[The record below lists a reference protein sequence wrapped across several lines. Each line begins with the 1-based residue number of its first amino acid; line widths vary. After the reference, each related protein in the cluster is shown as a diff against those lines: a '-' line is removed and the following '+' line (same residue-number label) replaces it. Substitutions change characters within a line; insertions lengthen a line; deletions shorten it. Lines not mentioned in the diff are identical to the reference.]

1 MSENEVYAIHT
12 PTCQQELLTSLPFK
26 PICIASGHDWVCVG
40 GVDYGKCAFIDFQ
53 KASPFESTTR
63 SWSTEVDDL
72 LPLDLDPYSR
82 ALSDHQPI
90 YDNGSSQRWNHRII
104 MKNIGTDIVNGI
116 TICKFASG
124 CKDIADDTVAVLSN
138 NDKTVTIYSLTR
150 QTTMKTLNLSI
161 QINHASISPD
171 GELLVAVGDINK
183 VWFYQRIIQRKVST
197 QPCYDWKE
205 IAAVRLV
212 CTIRNDWCFST
223 AWSPSGHLCA
233 VASQFGTITIFEASK
248 IREDMDHTD
257 AVLHYMKSSRPTTT
271 DPSRFIPSAPR
282 SMAFSPEP
290 WNLLAWAEDH
300 GRITIVDVRDDFA
313 SRQTI
318 YVNINSDKL
327 EREVYATTPST
338 RLSDAEREL
347 IRVRRRGQ
355 ALLSTD
361 FETTASNALDY
372 RTSVAAHRNPRSTS
386 IHGGGQL
393 LPNSVMSES
402 ERELLQLLGIEQAR
416 DNVEAQSTTRPYS
429 VSYSNPSLSSD
440 AVYTPPLTFGQYL
453 IARTDST
460 SNPASWSTPRR
471 QDSFVM
477 PQSISE
483 RASRAS
489 AAHPSSFT
497 PGLTLPLSASPSRL
511 SDTGANDTEIR
522 DHEAGHQIST
532 SDTADNTP
540 ENPAPNLDE
549 HRPRHRYLSNDLLR
563 YSHLRGLERERG
575 TEALSRWRTLIQSN
589 PTQIIESRDLGD
601 TERFYREHAR
611 NWGRRINELRERAS
625 QQQQQQP
632 REARTG
638 SAFAHDDM
646 TYIDDI
652 QNDIMLGPETISRM
666 RATVQRRST
675 IDEVDIQGI
684 GWSWDGRYL

>member
-1 MSENEVYAIHT
+1 M
-12 PTCQQELLTSLPFK
+12 
-26 PICIASGHDWVCVG
+26 
-40 GVDYGKCAFIDFQ
+40 DFQ
-53 KASPFESTTR
+53 KASPFESATR
-63 SWSTEVDDL
+63 NWSTEVDDL

-82 ALSDHQPI
+82 ALSDHQPV
-90 YDNGSSQRWNHRII
+90 YDDGSSHRRNHRTI

-124 CKDIADDTVAVLSN
+124 SKDVADDTVAVLSN
-138 NDKTVTIYSLTR
+138 NDKTVTIYSLTQ
-150 QTTMKTLNLSI
+150 QTTLKTLNLSI
-161 QINHASISPD
+161 AINHASISPD
-171 GELLVAVGDINK
+171 GGLLVAVGDINK
-183 VWFYQRIIQRKVST
+183 VWFYRRIFRRKVSA
-197 QPCYDWKE
+197 QPCYEWKE

-233 VASQFGTITIFEASK
+233 VASQFGTITIFETSK

-257 AVLHYMKSSRPTTT
+257 AVLHYMKSSRPTIT
-271 DPSRFIPSAPR
+271 DPTRFIPSAPR

-290 WNLLAWAEDH
+290 WDLLAWAEDH
-300 GRITIVDVRDDFA
+300 GRITIVDVRDNFA

-318 YVNINSDKL
+318 HVDVNSEKL
-327 EREVYATTPST
+327 EREVYAAVSST

-347 IRVRRRGQ
+347 LRVRRRGQ
-355 ALLSTD
+355 ALLSSD
-361 FETTASNALDY
+361 FESTAPNAIDY
-372 RTSVAAHRNPRSTS
+372 RASVAAHRNPRSTT
-386 IHGGGQL
+386 IHGDGQL

-402 ERELLQLLGIEQAR
+402 ERELLELLGIEQAR
-416 DNVEAQSTTRPYS
+416 DNIEARSATGPYS
-429 VSYSNPSLSSD
+429 INYPNPSHPSLSTGS
-440 AVYTPPLTFGQYL
+440 VYAPPLTFGQYL
-453 IARTDST
+453 LARTDST

-511 SDTGANDTEIR
+511 SDAGANDTDIR
-522 DHEAGHQIST
+522 DPEAGHQVST
-532 SDTADNTP
+532 LEAADNTADNHP
-540 ENPAPNLDE
+540 PNPDE
-549 HRPRHRYLSNDLLR
+549 HRPRQRYLSNDLLR

-575 TEALSRWRTLIQSN
+575 TEALSRWRTQMQSN
-589 PTQIIESRDLGD
+589 SNQSTESRDL
-601 TERFYREHAR
+601 TESERFYREHAR
-611 NWGRRINELRERAS
+611 NWGRRIHELRERAS
-625 QQQQQQP
+625 QY

-638 SAFAHDDM
+638 SSGLGHED
-646 TYIDDI
+646 TPSYTDDI
-652 QNDIMLGPETISRM
+652 SNDIMLGSETISRM
-666 RATVQRRST
+666 RAAVQRHST